1 MTPTAAQNLMYMI
14 KRNALDTEES
24 RLQGSLAGF
33 DVGDIRES
41 AYRERDALQ
50 KGLRQAF
57 TNDKRL
63 FGAVARGDTRL
74 SSVGNVLDEA
84 ANEGELEAA
93 KTSLGIFDIL
103 ANDVGPLGDYMD
115 VLARQIKEGM
125 SESGKRRGVSAAPVI
140 KEASTYLREM
150 LPQYLRD
157 GGESMRA
164 DLVRKGII
172 EPLDEPDVPAPIAAT
187 GGFGLQGNMGEAFA
201 TNQNLGGMDLGSGRV
216 APVHW

>member
-1 MTPTAAQNLMYMI
+1 MCFRKTPLVFDTLSQGNAIVRDARCLSRLAPDVQTEVFEFVNNDRLPANVASLIPMAGSDSASQRMVLNELVRAHGEEHMTPTAAQNLMYMI

-33 DVGDIRES
+33 DVRRHSGIGLPGTGCN
-41 AYRERDALQ
+41 LQ

-93 KTSLGIFDIL
+93 KTSLGIFRHP
-103 ANDVGPLGDYMD
+103 G
-115 VLARQIKEGM
+115 Q
-125 SESGKRRGVSAAPVI
+125 
-140 KEASTYLREM
+140 
-150 LPQYLRD
+150 
-157 GGESMRA
+157 
-164 DLVRKGII
+164 
-172 EPLDEPDVPAPIAAT
+172 
-187 GGFGLQGNMGEAFA
+187 
-201 TNQNLGGMDLGSGRV
+201 
-216 APVHW
+216 